1 MFALLPFFFEIKRV
15 QNLTT
20 STWDVAK
27 SRSPFKMSD
36 RRMLNMSSIMITAST
51 PLEAAVVVRRGRR
64 TTTMCIYSW
73 LSSTFFLSSYY
84 IILYTNTW
92 CRRVVFSIA
101 GQYDSEKKMF
111 SWWTKNVWMNS
122 PWRLAKKKRME
133 KEKKTQKKKN
143 RQQRFFHNL
152 IGSM

>member
-1 MFALLPFFFEIKRV
+1 MFALLPFFEIKRV

-64 TTTMCIYSW
+64 TTTMCVLYSDSPQ
-73 LSSTFFLSSYY
+73 LFSYHHT
-84 IILYTNTW
+84 I
-92 CRRVVFSIA
+92 
-101 GQYDSEKKMF
+101 
-111 SWWTKNVWMNS
+111 
-122 PWRLAKKKRME
+122 
-133 KEKKTQKKKN
+133 
-143 RQQRFFHNL
+143 
-152 IGSM
+152 

>member
-51 PLEAAVVVRRGRR
+51 PLEAAVVLRRGRR
-64 TTTMCIYSW
+64 TTTMCILYSDSPQ
-73 LSSTFFLSSYY
+73 LFSYHHT
-84 IILYTNTW
+84 I
-92 CRRVVFSIA
+92 
-101 GQYDSEKKMF
+101 
-111 SWWTKNVWMNS
+111 
-122 PWRLAKKKRME
+122 
-133 KEKKTQKKKN
+133 
-143 RQQRFFHNL
+143 
-152 IGSM
+152 